1 MDAEV
6 GRFLDYLKFEKQYSP
21 NTLSAYRR
29 DIEACAA
36 AVDAPW
42 GQVRPQQLANYLAQ
56 RHAQGLSPRSL
67 QRLLSSLRSFFR
79 YLEKQGVVQG
89 NPAAA
94 AKAPRRKNRLP
105 ATLDADLC
113 AQLLNFQPKNALEK
127 RDLAMMELFYGSG
140 LRLSELVQANVGDV
154 QLADGL
160 ARVTGKGNKTR
171 IVPLGRRSI
180 ATLRAYLQTRA
191 APREE
196 RGEDAPAPG
205 RHPHLRTRAVAP
217 GEEPLFLSRDG
228 RRISRRSVQ
237 QRLKRLSRMRLGSD
251 LLHPHMLRHSFASH
265 LLESSGDLRAIQELL
280 GHADIATTQIYTHLD
295 FQHLAK
301 VYDAAHPRAERQPD
315 AAHSQTG
322 ERPDPVA

>member
-6 GRFLDYLKFEKQYSP
+6 GRFLDYLRFEKQYSP

-29 DIEACAA
+29 DIEAFAA

-42 GQVRPQQLANYLAQ
+42 PQVRPEQLANFLAL

-79 YLEKQGVVQG
+79 YLEKQGVMQG

-94 AKAPRRKNRLP
+94 AKAPRLKNRLP

-140 LRLSELVQANVGDV
+140 VRLSELVQANVGDL

-171 IVPLGRRSI
+171 VVPLGRRCI
-180 ATLRAYLQTRA
+180 TALQAYLQTRTA
-191 APREE
+191 APR
-196 RGEDAPAPG
+196 
-205 RHPHLRTRAVAP
+205 
-217 GEEPLFLSRDG
+217 EEPLFLSRDG

-251 LLHPHMLRHSFASH
+251 MLHPHMLRHSFASH
-265 LLESSGDLRAIQELL
+265 LLESSGDLRAIQEML

-301 VYDAAHPRAERQPD
+301 VYDAAHPRAEKQPD
-315 AAHSQTG
+315 AAHS
-322 ERPDPVA
+322 PHHL